1 MINSKGEIHSH
12 IYFSLDEYIFKVC
25 CHLHN
30 FTFSTEY
37 DGEST
42 SCQRPARSFDL
53 LVLNISIKW
62 TKRVA

>member
-42 SCQRPARSFDL
+42 SC
-53 LVLNISIKW
+53 
-62 TKRVA
+62 